1 MPHGTCGAAHLV
13 MKTMIKLIAYGTV
26 AAGVVAVVRAARRRQ
41 EPQDQV
47 LTEDDLFVD
56 PVVITEEVIIVSEDP
71 DEPDQ
76 FTL

>member
-1 MPHGTCGAAHLV
+1 MRHGTCGAAPIV

-26 AAGVVAVVRAARRRQ
+26 IAGVVAVVRAARRSQ
-41 EPQDQV
+41 ETQV

-71 DEPDQ
+71 DEPAQ